1 MMGLAALALLAAQ
14 PAEPQPYTALGNAPL
29 WQASIGAG
37 PPRPSRPAAPAPR
50 YEAGGFEPT
59 WSLVI
64 ENGRLT
70 YDPGLADVP
79 PTSAPLPRRQPLR
92 NGYRYVVSRQLTVT
106 VRHVRCDAYAGRTFA
121 DTVYVTGVA
130 EGGCGGRP
138 IAPGRLNSTIWEVGS
153 LNGVPF
159 QPDDSNLL
167 FAYDGVVRGSLGCST
182 FSVPY
187 AERRPFVRF
196 GRMTLNRGDCF
207 GLVRRLSPER
217 ERRALQIFT
226 GRSRISFVDGDT
238 LILTGSHGTARLN
251 PD

>member
-1 MMGLAALALLAAQ
+1 MKPVILLLAA
-14 PAEPQPYTALGNAPL
+14 AAT
-29 WQASIGAG
+29 IGAA
-37 PPRPSRPAAPAPR
+37 PARPTTPAPR
-50 YEAGGFEPT
+50 YEAGGFEPF

-64 ENGRLT
+64 EGGWLT
-70 YDPGLADVP
+70 FTPNMGDR
-79 PTSAPLPRRQPLR
+79 PTIRVRTPPRRPIR
-92 NGYRYVVSRQLTVT
+92 NGYRYVVSRQLTIT
-106 VRHVRCDAYAGRTFA
+106 VRHERCDSYSSRTFA

-138 IAPGRLNSTIWEVGS
+138 IAPASLNASIWGVGS
-153 LNGVPF
+153 LNGVAF
-159 QPDDSNLL
+159 QREDSNFL
-167 FAYDGVVRGSLGCST
+167 FAYDNMVRGTVGCSS

-187 AERRPFVRF
+187 AERRPFVQF
-196 GRMTLNRGDCF
+196 GRMTLNRGDCT

-238 LILTGSHGTARLN
+238 LVLTGRHGTARLT